1 MVTLS
6 TSQCLL
12 LTVHCASESNI
23 RALHTFTP
31 TRSDALDPELI
42 LRILLTYLPESLPP
56 REYTSYVSEVASRLY
71 LDVDREDVEV
81 DVKHVEGLDEKEI
94 EKRVKKVR
102 KELRELRPSKFP
114 AHAPDDILTSFLCHR
129 AEAIDR
135 ETGLLPLVK
144 DLVEPFLDRNA
155 YLRTW
160 YVSAVLPLLRLNWEY
175 YPDSRH
181 EVSIEQ
187 FAGLEGKDGIEML
200 MEKSTQASTEKVAGP
215 EGNAEESAVG
225 RDMKGLVGP
234 WMYGHSERKRRK
246 LNGREEGAP
255 AITDPEPAEEQQL
268 ASGLRKI
275 KLNGISKEDITGHD
289 WEYAYRWMV
298 HQATANFPLVTRLID
313 DWDGPS
319 DVDFGGFESRA
330 RPYLDDD
337 IQRKLE
343 LQYAQAAFASCY
355 AVTSPSEAT
364 VRGAHGVLARLAE
377 LLDFIPP
384 PDLAT
389 SVDSLPRIEEHTT
402 KLDESHTP
410 QHLEPDH
417 LFTAEHPLTTPRME
431 TYMLLQMIVYTAYQ
445 LLGLGNPMSLVGVAK
460 LQFYGTAENQMTV
473 LKRILQT
480 CTKNGKGD
488 EAQSTSDRAKL
499 IWLWNWGIATEDT
512 AATTGAGVLGKI
524 EKAAFEDE
532 ILKVYLDTS
541 CYTMISKL
549 YLQEHPMLSAAQTE
563 QAILAKAL
571 EAYDGASNGNRSR
584 GGMRKASEI
593 ISTFRPQFPSS
604 TRFRQVSALLAATH
618 SLSFYSLTLQHGVP
632 FQPVS
637 IRVSQDPIGLLSKVL
652 EQNPGSY
659 TKLDDL
665 IAIGQ
670 NLIAA
675 GLVNTTDDDT
685 ASATSPGQDL
695 TKQNQDADRRI
706 TLMAVESALRED
718 DFETAYSYVV
728 NRLTPSSLT
737 PKESEDDTS
746 WRAAFLAGRFRPTS
760 STPPSLRRLEQRTEL
775 LSLALLL
782 APKSALTD
790 ILSAWRRCEE
800 EMTSLAKSQAAEEQE
815 FDDHADKKQVLPG
828 HFVVNATQ
836 PDLVLGQKR
845 RELGRL
851 ASGAGGGKGEEAPVS
866 MFDLTR
872 SAAAAL
878 GRGVGGTL
886 GGVGGLAGAGRKST
900 EMSRSGVEGAE
911 EGDGVGAM
919 GERVRRRDMVANA
932 VSGGLASG
940 LGWVLGATP
949 AQGQGQ
955 GER

>member
-1 MVTLS
+1 MITLS
-6 TSQCLL
+6 APQCLL
-12 LTVHCASESNI
+12 LTVHFASESNI
-23 RALHTFTP
+23 RALHSFTP

-42 LRILLTYLPESLPP
+42 LRVLLTYLPESLPP
-56 REYTSYVSEVASRLY
+56 HEYTSYVSEVASRLY
-71 LDVDREDVEV
+71 LDVEREDVEV
-81 DVKHVEGLDEKEI
+81 DVKHVEGLDEKEA

-102 KELRELRPSKFP
+102 KELRELRPPKFP
-114 AHAPDDILTSFLCHR
+114 PHAPEDILTRFLCHR

-160 YVSAVLPLLRLNWEY
+160 YVAVVLPLLRLNWEY
-175 YPDSRH
+175 YPEKRSDTT
-181 EVSIEQ
+181 IEQ
-187 FAGLEGKDGIEML
+187 FEESDGKEGVDML
-200 MEKSTQASTEKVAGP
+200 MERSTQANVEKAAGP
-215 EGNAEESAVG
+215 DGTAGESAVG

-234 WMYGHSERKRRK
+234 WMYGHNERKRRK
-246 LNGREEGAP
+246 LTGKVVAEP
-255 AITDPEPAEEQQL
+255 KTPDHEPAEDEGL
-268 ASGLRKI
+268 ANGLRKI
-275 KLNGISKEDITGHD
+275 KLNGISDDDMTGHD

-298 HQATANFPLVTRLID
+298 HQATTNFPLVTHLIE

-319 DVDFGGFESRA
+319 DVDFGGLESRS

-402 KLDESHTP
+402 KLDESHTS

-417 LFTAEHPLTTPRME
+417 LFTAEHPLTTPRLE

-445 LLGLGNPMSLVGVAK
+445 LLGLGSPMSLVGVAK
-460 LQFYGTAENQMTV
+460 LQFYGTADSQMTV

-488 EAQSTSDRAKL
+488 EAQWTSDRAKI
-499 IWLWNWGIATEDT
+499 IWLWNWGIATDDT
-512 AATTGAGVLGKI
+512 AATTGAGVLGNI
-524 EKAAFEDE
+524 EKAAFEEE

-541 CYTMISKL
+541 CYAMITKL
-549 YLQEHPMLSAAQTE
+549 YLQDQPMLSAAQTE

-571 EAYDGASNGNRSR
+571 EAYDAASNGNRSR

-593 ISTFRPQFPSS
+593 MSTFRPNFPSS

-652 EQNPGSY
+652 EQNSGSY

-675 GLVNTTDDDT
+675 GLVNSTTDEDAT
-685 ASATSPGQDL
+685 SATSPGQDL

-800 EMTSLAKSQAAEEQE
+800 EMTSLAKSQAREEAE

-851 ASGAGGGKGEEAPVS
+851 ASGSGGGKGEEAPVS

-886 GGVGGLAGAGRKST
+886 GGVGTLAGPRKST
-900 EMSRSGVEGAE
+900 EMSRSGVEGNE

-955 GER
+955 ER